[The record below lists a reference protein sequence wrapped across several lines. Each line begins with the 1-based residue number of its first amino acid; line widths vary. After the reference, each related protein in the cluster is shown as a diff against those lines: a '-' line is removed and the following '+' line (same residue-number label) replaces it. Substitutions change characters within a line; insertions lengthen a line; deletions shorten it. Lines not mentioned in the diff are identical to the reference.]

1 MINKIPCS
9 IRTQLYQ
16 CSMKFIIS
24 LDIIMLKVFSPILC
38 ITLTSSTLS
47 IYSMP
52 FLTKSQVHS
61 LFFAMHI
68 TINTQNI
75 LFNMIIYIF
84 TFQTCFFFL
93 ISPAFFIMN
102 IIIFLWIFLSL
113 QYYYSS
119 CLFNFYI
126 LKNKKVLF
134 ENFLLTKKSNIL

>member
-75 LFNMIIYIF
+75 LFNMIIYILLLKHV
-84 TFQTCFFFL
+84 FFFSFPL
-93 ISPAFFIMN
+93 LFSLWISSFSFEFLVFT
-102 IIIFLWIFLSL
+102 IFLLSMLIQFL
-113 QYYYSS
+113 Y
-119 CLFNFYI
+119 
-126 LKNKKVLF
+126 LKNKKILF
-134 ENFLLTKKSNIL
+134 ENFLLTKTF

>member
-24 LDIIMLKVFSPILC
+24 LDIIMFKVFSPILC

-75 LFNMIIYIF
+75 LFNIIIYIF
-84 TFQTCFFFL
+84 TSQTCFFSSHF
-93 ISPAFFIMN
+93 PAFFIMN
-102 IIIFLWIFLSL
+102 FWSL
-113 QYYYSS
+113 QYSYSP

-126 LKNKKVLF
+126 LK
-134 ENFLLTKKSNIL
+134 TKKYFLKIFF